1 MIAANGPMNADLPQ
15 HVTSVAE
22 SDRAMERVA
31 ATILDG
37 SCAVSDSGC
46 FWCYAVLFTQRV
58 LTLFDESTLA
68 LAHDPEL

>member
-1 MIAANGPMNADLPQ
+1 
-15 HVTSVAE
+15 
-22 SDRAMERVA
+22 MERVA